1 MSDDSKGRSG
11 VDGGWSVN
19 GMAGT
24 AARQGGGRDRLGKGS
39 DGGGGGSGVGM
50 LGAKE
55 PAAGSSWAVDLTMD
69 DVIGVISCFSVR
81 FSVRLKPTPRRH
93 FHTSI

>member
-11 VDGGWSVN
+11 VDGGWGVN

-50 LGAKE
+50 LGA
-55 PAAGSSWAVDLTMD
+55 
-69 DVIGVISCFSVR
+69 R
-81 FSVRLKPTPRRH
+81 NQRRGARGRW
-93 FHTSI
+93 I

>member
-50 LGAKE
+50 LGA
-55 PAAGSSWAVDLTMD
+55 GN
-69 DVIGVISCFSVR
+69 
-81 FSVRLKPTPRRH
+81 RRRGARGRW
-93 FHTSI
+93 I